1 MKTTNYKTQKL
12 LSMLMILVGALLLT
26 FMIVVEDEPG
36 AVPLVLLVAGTVWLF
51 SIRSKIKSKNSW

>member
-1 MKTTNYKTQKL
+1 MKTTNYKIQKL
-12 LSMLMILVGALLLT
+12 LSTLMILLGTLLLV

-36 AVPLVLLVAGTVWLF
+36 AVPLVMLAAGTFWLF